1 MLASSSRT
9 QELLDR
15 NAELEARLK
24 VLERINAE
32 RLTENRDL
40 KERHAHE
47 RTENCKL
54 KEEIE
59 RLTERAVLLE
69 EEVRW
74 LKSQF
79 FGRSSQQDLAEAHPD
94 QRLLFNEAEVLAA
107 IEAAEAAY
115 GARKTKIE
123 AHDRRHTGG
132 RRPIP
137 EHFPRIVIEHD
148 LPEGQKLCTRCSE
161 PHPLRRIGEETRE
174 CYRYEP
180 PKIFVERHVRPT
192 YVCEARNEAPVTAP
206 APPVILPK
214 SMASASLLAHLICSK
229 FVDGLPLY
237 RVSRQLERLG
247 MELSPGT
254 AGTWVNTIGGEK
266 IIPLIN
272 LLNEELLAAPFLLM
286 DETYLQVLKSDKAVG
301 SDHYIVVRAAGPP
314 GKRIILYDY
323 LASRTTEALKGLLIG
338 ADGPYR
344 GKLLTDGLERYDD
357 IAAALKLEHFG
368 CLQHCRAYYYKAR
381 KVSQLP
387 KSRSLANVAIEEYLR
402 KVYAVETRI
411 KELRQEY
418 EQQAEELPLS
428 MVLEMRQKHSRPVM
442 EQFKVWVEQL
452 VPATPAKSAL
462 GQALGYT
469 ARQWPKLVKFL
480 DHPEMPIDNNYTEQQ
495 IKQFAIGRKA
505 WMFSHDCV
513 GAQASANLYSL
524 VMTARANAV
533 EPFAYLS
540 HLFEHLPAA
549 TTVEQIE
556 SLLPWNV
563 KVELDD
569 QKNNTPGAAA

>member
-1 MLASSSRT
+1 MLASSHK
-9 QELLDR
+9 LLDR

-32 RLTENRDL
+32 RLTENRKL
-40 KERHAHE
+40 KEQHERE
-47 RTENCKL
+47 RTENRKL
-54 KEEIE
+54 RGEIE

-79 FGRSSQQDLAEAHPD
+79 FGRSRHQDLTEVNPD

-107 IEAAEAAY
+107 IEAAEAAH

-123 AHDRRHTGG
+123 AHERRHTGG

-137 EHFPRIVIEHD
+137 EHFPRILIEHD
-148 LPEGQKLCTRCSE
+148 LPEEQKLCTRCPE
-161 PHPLRRIGEETRE
+161 PHPLLRIGEETRE
-174 CYRYEP
+174 CYRYEA
-180 PKIFVERHVRPT
+180 PKIVVERHVRPT
-192 YVCEARNEAPVTAP
+192 YVCEVRHEAPVTAP

-254 AGTWVNTIGGEK
+254 AGSWVNTIGGEK
-266 IIPLIN
+266 VVPLIN
-272 LLNEELLAAPFLLM
+272 LLNEELLGAPFLLM

-314 GKRIILYDY
+314 GRRIVLYDY
-323 LASRTTEALKGLLIG
+323 LASRTTQALKSLLIG

-387 KSRSLANVAIEEYLR
+387 KARSLANVAIEEYLR

-411 KELRQEY
+411 KGLRE
-418 EQQAEELPLS
+418 EHERRGEELPLAV
-428 MVLEMRQKHSRPVM
+428 VLKMRQEHSRPVM
-442 EQFKVWVEQL
+442 EQFKSWVDEL

-480 DHPEMPIDNNYTEQQ
+480 DHPEMPVDNNYTEQQ
-495 IKQFAIGRKA
+495 IKQFAIGRRA
-505 WMFSHDCV
+505 WMFAHDCV

-556 SLLPWNV
+556 ALLPWNISV
-563 KVELDD
+563 ILDE
-569 QKNNTPGAAA
+569 QKKRAPQPSA